1 MNWSEKQL
9 EAIEAIK
16 QKRYR
21 ILYITGE
28 GGSGKSELIKAIKD
42 MYPMAELLA
51 PTNNAAKRIQ
61 GETLHLFLS
70 VKVKH
75 NLEAEKEEDLL
86 YFDFN
91 NLENRF
97 SEVIVI
103 DEVSMIGE
111 NLFKKIFDKISY
123 DMLIL
128 IGDPKQLRPVNDK
141 SNDYE
146 LLSDKTIF
154 LDKNFRS
161 QCEILKN
168 DIKNFRK
175 THKISKKYITNKI
188 KFDNDT
194 YIISFNNERL
204 SQIQKKVL
212 GYFTAK
218 KGDILK
224 AFSRSELVL
233 EGTSDTPYFNNGDE
247 LICLSDPIKLTDGLY
262 SVEVSRL
269 DNKSFKENKFIKKC
283 EVIVGSY
290 QQYQKELEDRF
301 ERAKKFKKELN
312 KKYLHAKSVN
322 ELKSLMND
330 EETKKWD
337 DLWLDYFSVKNRVY
351 CRHKNFLTTYKSQGL
366 SLDKVIVDWSSL
378 PNYAHKYV
386 AISRAKFSLKILI
399 DFDNFVIE

>member
-28 GGSGKSELIKAIKD
+28 GGSGKSELIKVIKE

-51 PTNNAAKRIQ
+51 PTNNAAKRIR
-61 GETLHLFLS
+61 GETLHSFLS
-70 VKVKH
+70 VKVKR

-91 NLENRF
+91 NLEDRF

-111 NLFKKIFDKISY
+111 NLFKKIFNKISY

-128 IGDPKQLRPVNDK
+128 IGDPRQLKPVNDK
-141 SNDYE
+141 INDYE
-146 LLSDKTIF
+146 LLADKTIF

-168 DIKNFRK
+168 DIKNFRN
-175 THKISKKYITNKI
+175 TGKISKKYITNEI
-188 KFDNDT
+188 EFDDET
-194 YIISFNNERL
+194 YIISFSNERL
-204 SQIQKKVL
+204 SQIQKKIL
-212 GYFTAK
+212 GYSTAK
-218 KGDILK
+218 KNDVLR
-224 AFSRSELVL
+224 AFSRSELIL
-233 EGTSDTPYFNNGDE
+233 EGTNDTPYFNNGDE
-247 LICLSDPIKLTDGLY
+247 LICLSDPVKLTDKLY

-269 DNKSFKENKFIKKC
+269 DHKRFKENKFMSKC

-290 QQYQKELEDRF
+290 KHYQKELEDRF
-301 ERAKKFKKELN
+301 ERAKKFRKELN
-312 KKYLHAKSVN
+312 KKYFQAKSVN
-322 ELKSLMND
+322 ELKAAMS
-330 EETKKWD
+330 EQEAKQWD
-337 DLWLDYFSVKNRVY
+337 NLWLDYFSIKNRVY
-351 CRHKNFLTTYKSQGL
+351 CRHKNFLTSYKSQGL
-366 SLDKVIVDWSSL
+366 SLDKVIVDWLSL
-378 PNYAHKYV
+378 PNHVHKYV
-386 AISRAKFSLKILI
+386 AISRAKFSLKILK
-399 DFDNFVIE
+399 DFDSF